1 MAKKVN
7 IKCDEGIYYC
17 PLVNWNGNV
26 ILLKCG
32 DLYFKLKAHSYHY
45 IRICTCPAIT
55 NTTLDTTPNVIER
68 REEN

>member
-1 MAKKVN
+1 MQMAH
-7 IKCDEGIYYC
+7 
-17 PLVNWNGNV
+17 V

-45 IRICTCPAIT
+45 IRICTFPAIT
-55 NTTLDTTPNVIER
+55 NTTLDTTPNVIQK